1 MAYFSSQKT
10 YNDFISKKIALL
22 KSDIYTYLRNK
33 SDTNL
38 TDDVYYYLRSKNYI
52 LHYYEKMYR
61 FKMDDLID
69 ASVDLP
75 DELEYLDPYEEI
87 NPTIDDL
94 IYVKLCIEKK
104 YYEKHM
110 NYIKSLQPKE
120 EKQITPISRGALRLL
135 IPDMFCLSYAS

>member
-10 YNDFISKKIALL
+10 YDDFISKKIALL
-22 KSDIYTYLRNK
+22 KSNIYTYLRNK
-33 SDTNL
+33 SDINL

-52 LHYYEKMYR
+52 LHYYEKMYK
-61 FKMDDLID
+61 FKMDDLTDTSI
-69 ASVDLP
+69 DLP

-120 EKQITPISRGALRLL
+120 ENITPINQGALRL
-135 IPDMFCLSYAS
+135 ICPDMFALSYAS